1 MAIGSIVGR
10 SAKDILIHIKGDDK
24 DFQTALKKSD
34 ASMSTFTSKMQQYG
48 PMIGAAFVTAA
59 AGFVAMSVK
68 MAAAEEA
75 VSRQTE
81 ALLKSQGVMWNNVS
95 GELDSYMKQLEDLTA
110 YNDTDLQQAFN
121 TMIAAGMSYT
131 EAIESMNTVTSMS
144 FSLNRDLASMAL
156 LVGKAYNGQTGELSR
171 YGIVLDESLDK
182 TEKFAGLQQYV
193 ADNFADASDRAD
205 TFEGQMEALKNET
218 SNFAE
223 ALGAEL
229 LPGLTDFVKL
239 LVEGSEESASF
250 ATKLGEIIA
259 IPFDVSAAS
268 IRLKP
273 LEEELAMLKNIEAAG
288 LLSASSEKRKHEIII
303 EMMQI
308 QNGEWENRLNYINE
322 FGRTEK
328 EIQDI
333 SIENEEHE
341 LILMYQK
348 MGAND
353 AFLNTLRN
361 ELKTKEQITAE
372 DVKQTAEIEK
382 QLSMR
387 QRATSLRE
395 QIRSGTSFTGLS
407 GTAGAFVSGEA
418 YTRTSGAF
426 TITKSAVRSGL

>member
-1 MAIGSIVGR
+1 MIGR

-24 DFQTALKKSD
+24 DFQRAIKNSD
-34 ASMSTFTSKMQQYG
+34 TSMGSFSSKMQKYG
-48 PMIGAAFVTAA
+48 PAIGAAFVGAA
-59 AGFVAMSVK
+59 AGVVAMSVK

-81 ALLKSQGVMWNNVS
+81 ALLKSQGIMWNNVS

-131 EAIESMNTVTSMS
+131 EAMESMNTVTSMAY
-144 FSLNRDLASMAL
+144 SLNRDLATMAL

-171 YGIVLDESLDK
+171 YGIVLGDIKDK
-182 TEKFAGLQQYV
+182 TEAFNKVQEFV

-205 TFEGQMEALKNET
+205 TYEGSMETLKNET
-218 SNFAE
+218 SNFLE
-223 ALGAEL
+223 AMGDPL
-229 LPGLTDFVKL
+229 LDPLSKFIRMLAD
-239 LVEGSEESASF
+239 GSEESTSF
-250 ATKLGEIIA
+250 ATKLGEIMA
-259 IPFDVSAAS
+259 IPFDISTAS
-268 IRLKP
+268 LRLKP

-328 EIQDI
+328 EIQEV

-341 LILMYQK
+341 IILMYQK
-348 MGAND
+348 MGANE
-353 AFLNTLRN
+353 AFLNTLRA
-361 ELKTKEQITAE
+361 ELDIQNQINNAVQTELTMRERAAAAQKNIEQSQRGVLSNIGGTSSMSAGTAALMKKTYGVDVSSSRINPNITSS
-372 DVKQTAEIEK
+372 T
-382 QLSMR
+382 
-387 QRATSLRE
+387 
-395 QIRSGTSFTGLS
+395 RSG
-407 GTAGAFVSGEA
+407 V
-418 YTRTSGAF
+418 
-426 TITKSAVRSGL
+426 

>member
-1 MAIGSIVGR
+1 MIGR

-24 DFQTALKKSD
+24 DFQGAIRNSDKS
-34 ASMSTFTSKMQQYG
+34 MGTFASKMQQYG
-48 PMIGAAFVTAA
+48 PMIGAAFVGAA

-68 MAAAEEA
+68 MSAAEEA

-81 ALLKSQGVMWNNVS
+81 ALLKSQGVMWTNVS

-182 TEKFAGLQQYV
+182 TEKFTGLQQYV

-205 TFEGQMEALKNET
+205 TFEGQMEGLKNET

-239 LVEGSEESASF
+239 LVEGSEESVSF
-250 ATKLGEIIA
+250 ATKLGELIA
-259 IPFDVSAAS
+259 IPFDISTAS
-268 IRLKP
+268 LRLKP
-273 LEEELAMLKNIEAAG
+273 LEEELAMIKNIEAASMLTAEG
-288 LLSASSEKRKHEIII
+288 EKRKHQVII

-308 QNGEWENRLNYINE
+308 QNGEWDNRKEYVSE
-322 FGRTEK
+322 FMDKQDEIIEK
-328 EIQDI
+328 D
-333 SIENEEHE
+333 EHE
-341 LILMYQK
+341 IILMYQK
-348 MGAND
+348 MGANE
-353 AFLNTLRN
+353 AFLNTLR
-361 ELKTKEQITAE
+361 EQLSLEQDIIGAKKE
-372 DVKQTAEIEK
+372 QTAETEK
-382 QLSMR
+382 QLSLT
-387 QRATSLRE
+387 QRAAQSQSSVLRN
-395 QIRSGTSFTGLS
+395 IGGTSS
-407 GTAGAFVSGEA
+407 MSAGTAALIKKTYGVDVGAG
-418 YTRTSGAF
+418 RINPNITSS
-426 TITKSAVRSGL
+426 TKSGV

>member
-1 MAIGSIVGR
+1 MIGR

-24 DFQTALKKSD
+24 DFQGAIRNSDKS
-34 ASMSTFTSKMQQYG
+34 MGTFASKMQQYG
-48 PMIGAAFVTAA
+48 PMIGAAFVGAA

-95 GELDSYMKQLEDLTA
+95 DELDSYMKQLEDLTA

-229 LPGLTDFVKL
+229 LPGLTDFVKI
-239 LVEGSEESASF
+239 LVDGSEASGSF
-250 ATKLGEIIA
+250 ATKLGEIIS
-259 IPFDVSAAS
+259 IPFDVSTAS
-268 IRLKP
+268 LRLKP
-273 LEEELAMLKNIEAAG
+273 LEEELAMIKNIEAAG
-288 LLSASSEKRKHEIII
+288 ALSAEGEKRKHQVIV

-308 QNGEWENRLNYINE
+308 QNGEWENRKEYVSE
-322 FGRTEK
+322 FMDKQDQIIEK
-328 EIQDI
+328 D
-333 SIENEEHE
+333 EHE
-341 LILMYQK
+341 IILMYQK
-348 MGAND
+348 MGANE
-353 AFLNTLRN
+353 AFLNTLRA
-361 ELKTKEQITAE
+361 ELEIKQTITQEDKEQLSLAE
-372 DVKQTAEIEK
+372 KKAAFLARPLSAKQRSARDSFSLGDIGVEGET
-382 QLSMR
+382 R
-387 QRATSLRE
+387 QSGRWTIGPSVAST
-395 QIRSGTSFTGLS
+395 RSG
-407 GTAGAFVSGEA
+407 VD
-418 YTRTSGAF
+418 
-426 TITKSAVRSGL
+426 